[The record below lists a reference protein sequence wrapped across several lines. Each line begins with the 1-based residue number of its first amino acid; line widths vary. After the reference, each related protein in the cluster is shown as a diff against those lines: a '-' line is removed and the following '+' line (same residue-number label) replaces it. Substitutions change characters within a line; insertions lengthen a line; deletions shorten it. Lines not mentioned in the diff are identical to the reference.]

1 MLNLPSP
8 ALRKKWS
15 WVYRNTHMAEEQFV
29 YQDLLEYIVKGL
41 VDHPDDVGVER
52 RVDEM
57 GVLLILKVHPEDMG
71 QIIGRQ
77 GSTARAIRTLVRIAG
92 LKAHARVNL
101 KIEEPEGGRQPRE
114 SQQRESQEEV
124 KIESSSLEDLTI

>member
-1 MLNLPSP
+1 
-8 ALRKKWS
+8 
-15 WVYRNTHMAEEQFV
+15 MADEQFT

-41 VDHPDDVGVER
+41 VDHPDDVKVER
-52 RVDEM
+52 KVDEM
-57 GVLLILKVHPEDMG
+57 GVLLILKVNPEDMG

-101 KIEEPEGGRQPRE
+101 KIEEPEGGRQSRE
-114 SQQRESQEEV
+114 GQEEIKNEPAKEV
-124 KIESSSLEDLTI
+124 KDSPSLEDLTI